1 VGILGHQFM
10 KKIVFCILLAFSASI
25 GHAASVVASAIEN
38 GLGSADGADLAQGN
52 LVRVGV
58 FNISDDVINANSGD
72 LAFLNS
78 NFQEFG
84 IARIGQNIP
93 GNANGLFQ
101 SSLLDRPNSDAEG
114 FGNKQLYLWVF
125 NSTDN
130 STPATSFATAFQHG
144 IFYREFTSPADANNV
159 SGNQWRVRLNGE
171 VPNDVNIDLSD
182 LTNNTNDQLSPGA
195 HVVVGSFPGGANGT
209 TTFKNFNLAIPEP
222 ASMALMLIGATVT
235 LVRRR
240 TRK

>member
-1 VGILGHQFM
+1 M
-10 KKIVFCILLAFSASI
+10 KKIVFAILLAVSASM
-25 GHAASVVASAIEN
+25 GHAASVVAAATEN
-38 GLGSADGADLAQGN
+38 GLAGAEGGDLAQGN

-58 FNISDDVINANSGD
+58 FNISEAVISANSGD
-72 LAFLNS
+72 LAFLNA

-84 IARIGQNIP
+84 IGRIGQNV
-93 GNANGLFQ
+93 GANGLFQ
-101 SSLLDRPNSDAEG
+101 TSLLDRPNSDAEG
-114 FGNKQLYLWVF
+114 FGNKQIYLWVF

-144 IFYREFTSPADANNV
+144 IFFRDFTSPADANNV

-171 VPNDVNIDLSD
+171 IPNDVNIDLSD

-195 HVVVGSFPGGANGT
+195 HIVVGSFGPGANGAT
-209 TTFKNFNLAIPEP
+209 GLKDFYLAIPEP
-222 ASMALMLIGATVT
+222 ASMGLMLIGATVT

>member
-1 VGILGHQFM
+1 M
-10 KKIVFCILLAFSASI
+10 KKIVFAIVLAISASI
-25 GHAASVVASAIEN
+25 GHAASVVAAATEN
-38 GLGSADGADLAQGN
+38 GLASAEGTDLAQGN

-58 FNISDDVINANSGD
+58 FNISDEVINANSGN

-144 IFYREFTSPADANNV
+144 IFYRDLTSPADATNV

-171 VPNDVNIDLSD
+171 VPNDVNIDLTD

-195 HVVVGSFPGGANGT
+195 HIVVGSFGPGLNGT
-209 TTFKNFNLAIPEP
+209 TNQKNFYLAIPEP
-222 ASMALMLIGATVT
+222 ASTGLLLIGATVT